1 MTSAKNKKTS
11 ETMDTTINDIKHQL
25 DRIES
30 MTLIGAKNV
39 LDFDETLLYTGLS
52 RGHLYRL
59 TSTRA
64 IPHSKRCRKLY
75 FDKAELDRWMLESRI
90 PTQEEIDSQAA
101 TYVATHSRR

>member
-1 MTSAKNKKTS
+1 MS
-11 ETMDTTINDIKHQL
+11 EITLQTLSEKL
-25 DRIES
+25 DGISRLS
-30 MTLIGAKNV
+30 LIGAKNV